1 MRFYRNIKQMNNHQI
16 VLSTKQPK
24 RMLTSTSTVEMTE
37 GSNMQ
42 NQAAL
47 RPKQSATY
55 LAVSIAT
62 FWRLVKAGELKTIK
76 LSSRCTGVLKSDL
89 DAYLNR

>member
-1 MRFYRNIKQMNNHQI
+1 MNKKQI
-16 VLSTKQPK
+16 ALPTKQPEQT
-24 RMLTSTSTVEMTE
+24 LTSTITVAMTE
-37 GSNMQ
+37 ILNMQ
-42 NQAAL
+42 YQAVL

-62 FWRLVKAGELKTIK
+62 FWRLVKSGELRTIK
-76 LSSRCTGVLKSDL
+76 LSARCTGVLKSDL

>member
-1 MRFYRNIKQMNNHQI
+1 
-16 VLSTKQPK
+16 
-24 RMLTSTSTVEMTE
+24 
-37 GSNMQ
+37 MQ

-47 RPKQSATY
+47 RPKQSANY

-76 LSSRCTGVLKSDL
+76 LSTRCTGVLKSEL